1 MSTALALDKR
11 GRLWPGHVG
20 LALAALLLA
29 TSCGGSQGSSG
40 PSAGSAGSS
49 PQSGQPSGP
58 KGTLKVAWPTEP
70 ETLHP
75 KLSGGR
81 GLSEYFWVFNSFLTY
96 YDFGGAVHPMIARG
110 IPSLG
115 SADWV
120 INSDGTMVTTYHLRS
135 NARWHDGT
143 PVTAQDFVLGYEV
156 AIDPDLPIRDRTPE
170 NLIASVAAPD
180 QSTLVVSWKEPYVY
194 ANQLTFQQMSPV
206 ARHLVEDKYRNNK
219 ANFIFGE
226 EWTSNYVGNGP
237 FKLERWIPGSSMLA
251 RANTDWVLGPPKVEF
266 LDVRFISDAR
276 TQLANLLSGE
286 VDMINSPGVEPPEA
300 VAAREHWGNTSQGYI
315 TTWIRNIRYLE
326 FQHRDVNHWQR
337 AVTDPRVRQAIMHAT
352 NRQGLLEVVNYGL
365 GSTADMFLAPTEPAF
380 RDADRAATKY
390 PFDPNRASAVLASAG
405 WRSPQPGAPA
415 NNEAGATLDIELWT
429 TAGSGAEQEA
439 AIITDGWKAAG
450 INPSIFVIASALQRD
465 NELRVSFPGVN
476 LSSRGI
482 TLDNFVF
489 TSGNL
494 PTAEVRWQG
503 ANRGS
508 FSDPEIDRL
517 QNLVL
522 TSFAP
527 DAQSQAVV
535 ALNKRMSEIVGVG
548 PLFYGVGVI
557 VAKNKVKG
565 PVGEVAQKSGMA
577 WNAFEWEI
585 TEWRS

>member
-1 MSTALALDKR
+1 MSDAHATDKQ
-11 GRLWPGHVG
+11 GRLRLTHVG
-20 LALAALLLA
+20 LALAALILA
-29 TSCGGSQGSSG
+29 TSCSGSRPSSAPLAGSGGSG
-40 PSAGSAGSS
+40 PEG
-49 PQSGQPSGP
+49 GQPSGP
-58 KGTLKVAWPTEP
+58 KGTLKLAWPTEP

-81 GLSEYFWVFNSFLTY
+81 GLSDYFWVFNSFLTY
-96 YDFGGAVHPMIARG
+96 YDFGGAIHPMLARE

-120 INSDGTMVTTYHLRS
+120 INPDGTMVTTYRIRS

-143 PVTAQDFVLGYEV
+143 PLTAQDFVLGYDV
-156 AIDPDLPIRDRTPE
+156 TIDPDLPIRDRTPE
-170 NLIASVAAPD
+170 NLISGVDAPNP
-180 QSTLVVSWKEPYVY
+180 STVVVRWKEPYVY

-206 ARHLVEDKYRNNK
+206 ASHLVEEKFRNNR
-219 ANFIFGE
+219 ANFMFGE

-237 FKLERWIPGSSMLA
+237 FRLERWVPGSSMLA

-266 LDVRFISDAR
+266 LDIRFISDAR

-315 TTWIRNIRYLE
+315 ATWTRNIRYLD
-326 FQHRDVNHWQR
+326 FQHRDVAHWQR
-337 AVTDPRVRQAIMHAT
+337 AVTDPRIRQAIMHAT
-352 NRQGLLEVVNYGL
+352 NRPGLLEVVSYGL
-365 GSTADMFLAPTEPAF
+365 GSTADLFLAPTEPTF
-380 RDADRAATKY
+380 REANGAVVKY
-390 PFDPNRASAVLASAG
+390 PFDPSRASALLANVG
-405 WRSPQPGAPA
+405 WRTTRPGAPVT
-415 NNEAGATLDIELWT
+415 NETGATLDIDLWT
-429 TAGSGAEQEA
+429 TAGGGAEQEA
-439 AIITDGWKAAG
+439 AIITDGWKTAG
-450 INPSIFVIASALQRD
+450 INPGTSVIASALQRD

-489 TSGNL
+489 TSGHL

-508 FSDPEIDRL
+508 FSDSEIDRL

-527 DAQSQAVV
+527 EAQGQAVT
-535 ALNKRMSEIVGVG
+535 ALNKRMSELVGIG
-548 PLFYGVGVI
+548 PLYYGVGVI
-557 VAKNKVKG
+557 VAKNKLKG
-565 PVGEVAQKSGMA
+565 PVGEVAQKSGMS
-577 WNAFEWEI
+577 WNVFEWEI
-585 TEWRS
+585 TE